1 MRLDDNKRW
10 WLPLPAMVAAGV
22 LLFYAGALDFF
33 GVSLSEIRMNQ
44 FSNIVLFTALS
55 LGITGFLFTESNEHK
70 ASRLLHRLL
79 WVSLALTSMV
89 GSYVTTVCM
98 NLLS

>member
-1 MRLDDNKRW
+1 MNPDDNKRW
-10 WLPLPAMVAAGV
+10 WYPLPAMVAAGV
-22 LLFYAGALDFF
+22 LLFYAGVLDWF
-33 GVSLSEIRMNQ
+33 GISLSEIRINQ

-70 ASRLLHRLL
+70 TDRLLHRLL
-79 WVSLALTSMV
+79 WVSSTLTSMLS
-89 GSYVTTVCM
+89 SYVTTVCM